1 MKVSTVLGT
10 FLFLICGDLFE
21 DDLLTQVRKLQPDW
35 LLVPFARCFD
45 NGAYDQARWD
55 REEKFEYIE
64 RAKIAET
71 STFMVNYLADRE
83 LDGGSFGGA
92 MAVSPTG
99 EIIGSLPI
107 GKAGILYVEV

>member
-1 MKVSTVLGT
+1 
-10 FLFLICGDLFE
+10 
-21 DDLLTQVRKLQPDW
+21 
-35 LLVPFARCFD
+35 
-45 NGAYDQARWD
+45 
-55 REEKFEYIE
+55 
-64 RAKIAET
+64 
-71 STFMVNYLADRE
+71 MVNYLADRE